1 MKTWILFPA
10 GFVTGFATL
19 AWLPSLLA
27 GSPEKN
33 THRQSEPDPGYLAA
47 LAATA
52 RPGNPGVPAGSA
64 METAAIAAVTNL
76 FTNYTADALK
86 ANIRKVYADV
96 VYFRDAFK
104 QFDRAEEI
112 ETYMLKGLEPVRSCT
127 FEFEPVVAAGEDYW
141 FPWTMVVSFRSEP
154 EGAVNRT
161 MGVSRM
167 RFNAEGRVV
176 LHQDYWDPTDLVW
189 SRIPVASPLIR
200 WVKGRL

>member
-1 MKTWILFPA
+1 MNKWILFPA
-10 GFVTGFATL
+10 GFATGFAAL

-27 GSPEKN
+27 GSPAKN
-33 THRQSEPDPGYLAA
+33 AHRQTEPDPGYLAA
-47 LAATA
+47 LAATS

-76 FTNYTADALK
+76 FTNYTADALRV
-86 ANIRKVYADV
+86 NIRKVYADE
-96 VYFRDAFK
+96 VYFRDAFR
-104 QFDRAEEI
+104 QFGRAEEI

-127 FEFEPVVAAGEDYW
+127 FEFEKVAAAGGDYYL
-141 FPWTMVVSFRSEP
+141 PWTMVVSFQSDP
-154 EGAVNRT
+154 AGVVNRT

-176 LHQDYWDPTDLVW
+176 FHQDYWDPTDLVW

>member
-1 MKTWILFPA
+1 MNKWIPFAA
-10 GFVTGFATL
+10 GFATGFATL

-27 GSPEKN
+27 GGPEKN
-33 THRQSEPDPGYLAA
+33 THRQTAPDPGYLAA
-47 LAATA
+47 MAETA
-52 RPGNPGVPAGSA
+52 RPGNPGVPSGGA

-76 FTNYTADALK
+76 FTNYTADALRM
-86 ANIRKVYADV
+86 NIRKVYADE

-112 ETYMLKGLEPVRSCT
+112 EEYMLKGLEPVRSCT
-127 FEFEPVVAAGEDYW
+127 FAFEKVVAEGGDYY
-141 FPWTMVVSFRSEP
+141 FPWTMVVSFKSDP
-154 EGAVNRT
+154 EGVVNRT
-161 MGVSRM
+161 MGMSRM